1 MASWPRGGSGAY
13 ENKHIS
19 TTDNIPLSSNLFLL
33 KKISTLPRRSSQEYH
48 GTSEWT
54 FREINA
60 AILGWLFRLPVAAE
74 CLTWHISHSLIPSW
88 NALCTGHVCQAG
100 TPLRFGDF
108 GSLLFRGVLR
118 NSNHNEHLPGRVW
131 TCGRPHVRLPVPLFW
146 SFQALPSLRGRGGS
160 LWALP

>member
-1 MASWPRGGSGAY
+1 MDILSSIILVNTKWTSQLQKTWVKKVNIFYSAHASWKWGTFCWFDRSITTALSCTEHNANWHWHWQAAAPDVRRARWCWVASWPRGGSGAY

-60 AILGWLFRLPVAAE
+60 AILGWLFRLPVAADF
-74 CLTWHISHSLIPSW
+74 LT
-88 NALCTGHVCQAG
+88 
-100 TPLRFGDF
+100 
-108 GSLLFRGVLR
+108 
-118 NSNHNEHLPGRVW
+118 
-131 TCGRPHVRLPVPLFW
+131 
-146 SFQALPSLRGRGGS
+146 
-160 LWALP
+160 